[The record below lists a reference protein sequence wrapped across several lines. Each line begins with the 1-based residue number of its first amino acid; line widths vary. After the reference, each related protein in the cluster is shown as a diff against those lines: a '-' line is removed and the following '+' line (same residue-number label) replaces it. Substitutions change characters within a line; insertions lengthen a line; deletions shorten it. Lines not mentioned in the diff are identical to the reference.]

1 MIFLF
6 FIEPVKDII
15 LENTTVRLK
24 NVKIMKIIENNE
36 KSRKKGFLDLNL
48 LLRVIYFS
56 SNYISVIYGYR
67 QNNFLANYVIY
78 TEILL

>member
-15 LENTTVRLK
+15 LNDTTVRLK

-67 QNNFLANYVIY
+67 QNN
-78 TEILL
+78 